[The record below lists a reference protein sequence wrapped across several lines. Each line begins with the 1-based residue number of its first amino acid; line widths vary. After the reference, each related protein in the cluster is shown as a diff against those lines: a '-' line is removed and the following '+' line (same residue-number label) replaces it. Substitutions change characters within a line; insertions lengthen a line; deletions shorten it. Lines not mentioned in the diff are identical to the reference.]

1 MTAPFIDPKAAPQTA
16 KRTRNVQ
23 ISLRDISKT
32 FGTGKKAIKVIDRMS
47 LDIHTGE
54 IVGLLGPSGCGKSTI
69 LNIVAGLDTRYEGQT
84 LIAGQPLSKQIEQG
98 FRVAYVFQEPRL
110 LRWRTLRGN
119 IEFAL
124 EARGFA
130 RTEWAGRIDRVL
142 SLVELGRFADYYPDQ
157 LSGGM
162 QQRAAIARAFSIEP
176 DILLMDEPFSAL
188 DELTARRLRE
198 GLLGIWSAFRS
209 TILFVSHNAYEASYL
224 GDRVAILSRGPLS
237 RIHTEIDLT
246 DLGRPR
252 SYDDTPLFER
262 SKELVRVMR
271 AHSNLDLD

>member
-1 MTAPFIDPKAAPQTA
+1 MTAPFTDPAVAASVKPPVRKQ
-16 KRTRNVQ
+16 Q
-23 ISLRDISKT
+23 ISLRNISKS
-32 FGTGKKAIKVIDRMS
+32 FRSGTRVTPVVDRIS

-54 IVGLLGPSGCGKSTI
+54 IVGLVGPSGCGKSTL
-69 LNIVAGLDTRYEGQT
+69 LNILAGLDKDFEGEA
-84 LIAGQPLSKQIEQG
+84 LISDQPLAEQLERG

-110 LRWRTLRGN
+110 LRWRTLRYN

-124 EARGFA
+124 EARGFPK
-130 RTEWAGRIDRVL
+130 TEWAGRIDKVL
-142 SLVELGRFADYYPDQ
+142 SLVELSRFADYYPDQ

-198 GLLGIWSAFRS
+198 GLLGIWQAFRS
-209 TILFVSHNAYEASYL
+209 TILFVSHNAYEASFL
-224 GDRVAILSRGPLS
+224 GDRVAILSRGPNS
-237 RIHTEIDLT
+237 RIKAEVDLT

-252 SYDDTPLFER
+252 SYDDTRLFER
-262 SKELVRVMR
+262 SKELVTIMR
-271 AHSNLDLD
+271 AHSNLDED